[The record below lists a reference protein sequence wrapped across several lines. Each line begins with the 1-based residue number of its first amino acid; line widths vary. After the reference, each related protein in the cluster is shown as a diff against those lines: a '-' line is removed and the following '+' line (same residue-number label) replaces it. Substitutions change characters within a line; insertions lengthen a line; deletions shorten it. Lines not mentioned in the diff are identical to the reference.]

1 MKTVLPERLSPVT
14 ASQTVAP
21 PASSLEIAGQP
32 LGRLGEDRRQPAQ
45 IHDGRHTNSD
55 RSVRSSAA
63 TGKWAQNPTFRK
75 WLPEV
80 DAGRRRRRNVGAML
94 DRRDLEPLFFA
105 PFVSSVMR
113 VEPGWI
119 DYNGHLNMAYYNVLF
134 DRAVD
139 EAFEL
144 LGCGLDY
151 VKTRR
156 HSCFTA
162 EVHVRYL
169 RELHAG
175 DPVRVTFQLLDYDA
189 KRMHYFEQL
198 FHAAEGWVSAT
209 SENMSLHVDMAAG
222 KTAPFPADVA
232 ALPRP
237 DAGVA
242 RQSAAPGSRR
252 PADRD
257 AGEELSPPLPIRACA
272 DAILAVRFAATTAV
286 RRHDAA
292 GPHHGTRNG
301 RAGQIAAR

>member
-1 MKTVLPERLSPVT
+1 
-14 ASQTVAP
+14 
-21 PASSLEIAGQP
+21 
-32 LGRLGEDRRQPAQ
+32 
-45 IHDGRHTNSD
+45 
-55 RSVRSSAA
+55 
-63 TGKWAQNPTFRK
+63 
-75 WLPEV
+75 
-80 DAGRRRRRNVGAML
+80 ML
-94 DRRDLEPLFFA
+94 DRVELEPLFFA
-105 PFVSSVMR
+105 PFVSSVMQ
-113 VEPGWI
+113 VEPAWI

-175 DPVRVTFQLLDYDA
+175 NPVRVTFQLLDYDR

-222 KTAPFPADVA
+222 KTAPFPEDVA
-232 ALPRP
+232 ACLARMKASHARLPRP
-237 DAGVA
+237 
-242 RQSAAPGSRR
+242 
-252 PADRD
+252 
-257 AGEELSPPLPIRACA
+257 E
-272 DAILAVRFAATTAV
+272 
-286 RRHDAA
+286 AA
-292 GPHHGTRNG
+292 GRRIAMPGIRN
-301 RAGQIAAR
+301 Q